1 MTISEL
7 EQGIRNLIASKPAV
21 LSGALGEVIHG
32 VLSIVEAYHEFSLS
46 VQTYPGQD
54 MLKFSLV
61 GASQN
66 MEATVTNLVSLV
78 LQERGINISLYTPN
92 AAEYG
97 KALGPMN
104 AGKFG
109 GGLEFKAAPAASQKT
124 AEKIDFAVGD
134 FGNVKATGSEAE
146 EKIPTPSGRPMFAEG
161 EEYEAETAVG
171 GATKESAVEVPVASS
186 SDNSDAQSGGDYAFD
201 FPTPKKAGQP
211 ASSEGRDYLIELLKK

>member
-32 VLSIVEAYHEFSLS
+32 VLSIVEAYHEFCLS
-46 VQTYPGQD
+46 IQTYPGQD

-61 GASQN
+61 GESQN

-97 KALGPMN
+97 RPLGQMN
-104 AGKFG
+104 ANKFSGK
-109 GGLEFKAAPAASQKT
+109 LDYASTSASKPQ
-124 AEKIDFAVGD
+124 AEKMDFAVSD
-134 FGNVKATGSEAE
+134 FANIKPSNSSTAAGTSK
-146 EKIPTPSGRPMFAEG
+146 PSGRPMFAEG
-161 EEYEAETAVG
+161 DEYADDSTVNS
-171 GATKESAVEVPVASS
+171 SAPELNADSVSQDTPAG
-186 SDNSDAQSGGDYAFD
+186 DNGEGYAFD
-201 FPTPKKAGQP
+201 FPLNKKAGQP
-211 ASSEGRDYLIELLKK
+211 ESSEGRDYLLELLKK